1 MSDGCAQAGGDHTEV
16 RADAMLTIALRMLA
30 WALAG
35 LCFLATALVS
45 PAPLVAP
52 AGPPQAVDAFAA
64 QRLAHDFRQVYAAGG
79 EPRQVTLT
87 SGQLASI
94 GRLARH
100 GLGWLRADGE
110 VARDGV
116 AVRLSALIGKRAA
129 VNVVWRLEPRGRGL
143 PPMSLRVGALRLP
156 RAAIRLAL
164 QATLAALGAPSGDRS
179 PDGLL
184 DGLDIPFPG
193 YARTS
198 IRLPYAVQQTIQ
210 QRFSRYEGA
219 PRLTRVM
226 AHYAALMAL
235 QPAPG
240 LGVAPFARV
249 VNTAFANAAR
259 WSTRD
264 TAAEEGRAAFV
275 AIAMTTISPGVGKL
289 AGLAPAHP
297 RQCLPDPMRAVVL
310 NGRYDLAQHW
320 SLSGALTSGF
330 SDRLTEAAGEW
341 KELSDSNPG
350 GSGFSFI
357 DLTADRAGLRL
368 AQAMAADPNVA
379 RSVIAKLAAARAEQL
394 FPPTAFESLQ
404 EGLTAAQFRA
414 RYGDIRQ
421 LRYREAVTLVD
432 RLLDQMPLYS
442 GLQRA
447 PDTASQ

>member
-1 MSDGCAQAGGDHTEV
+1 
-16 RADAMLTIALRMLA
+16 MLVTMLR
-30 WALAG
+30 ALAG
-35 LCFLATALVS
+35 LLAGCCFLAAALIS

-79 EPRQVTLT
+79 EPRPVSLT
-87 SGQLASI
+87 SGQLESI

-100 GLGWLRADGE
+100 GLGWLRADGQ
-110 VARDGV
+110 VAKDGV
-116 AVRLSALIGKRAA
+116 AVRLSALLGERAA
-129 VNVVWRLEPRGRGL
+129 VNIVWRLRPGMRGL
-143 PPMSLRVGALRLP
+143 PPMSLRVGALKLP
-156 RAAIRLAL
+156 RPAIRLAL
-164 QATLAALGAPSGDRS
+164 RAALVALGAPPADRS

-198 IRLPYAVQQTIQ
+198 IRLPAAVQQTVQ

-240 LGVAPFARV
+240 LGVVPFARL
-249 VNTAFANAAR
+249 VNIAFGNATR
-259 WSTRD
+259 WSTRE

-275 AIAMTTISPGVGKL
+275 AIAMITISPGVGKL
-289 AGLAPAHP
+289 AGLAPAYP

-310 NGRYDLAQHW
+310 NGRFDLAQHW

-379 RSVIAKLAAARAEQL
+379 RSVIAKLATARAGHL
-394 FPPTAFESLQ
+394 FPPAAFQSLQ
-404 EGLTAAQFRA
+404 EGLTASQFRA
-414 RYGDIRQ
+414 RYGDVRQ
-421 LRYREAVTLVD
+421 MRYREAVALVD
-432 RLLDQMPLYS
+432 RLLDGLPLYS
-442 GLQRA
+442 GLQKA